1 MEITKYAN
9 LYDIANALRRY
20 NKEFSNISESTV
32 CGWLKTFHGEL
43 TRKVPSEEVVTSKK
57 R

>member
-32 CGWLKTFHGEL
+32 CG
-43 TRKVPSEEVVTSKK
+43 
-57 R
+57 